1 MVDNRPDPDLLL
13 ARVSAAE
20 AKRTRGSLKVFFGAC
35 AGVGKTYAMLEAAQA
50 RRAEGIDVVVGWVE
64 THGRPETEALL
75 DGLEI
80 LPARELSYRGIALR
94 EIDLDAALE
103 RRPALILVDE
113 LAHTN
118 APGSRHAKRW
128 RDVAELLDAGIDVYS
143 TLNVQHVESLN
154 DVVAQIT
161 GVKVRETVPDR
172 VVEEAELKLV
182 DLPPEELL
190 KRLTEGKVYLPQQ
203 AEAAAEQL
211 LPRGQPHR
219 APRARPAP
227 GGRAGRRRDAALPH
241 GARHRRALAGGGADP
256 GSGRGQPVRRAPG
269 AGGTAHG
276 GEPAG
281 GVDRAPRGDRSRGA
295 VAGSGPG
302 AAPPHAD
309 PGRAARS
316 RGGHPERRRHG
327 RGDPGLR
334 PPPQRDQDRGR
345 QALRRQRLAALA
357 RLARRPAD
365 PVERRDRRLRHQR
378 RAAGGAA
385 QGRAGAREAVLL
397 ASLGVDGGSRRRL
410 HPGGRLPCARTS
422 TSPA

>member
-13 ARVSAAE
+13 ARVTAAE

-94 EIDLDAALE
+94 EMDLDAALE

-190 KRLTEGKVYLPQQ
+190 KRLAEGKVYLPKQ
-203 AEAAAEQL
+203 AEVGGREL
-211 LPRGQPHR
+211 LPRGQPDR

-227 GGRAGRRRDAALPH
+227 GGRAGRRRDAALPD
-241 GARHRRALAGGGADP
+241 GARHRRAPGRRPSGSWSWSRPAPTRRGWCGRRGAW
-256 GSGRGQPVRRAPG
+256 RRACGRSGSCSTWRP
-269 AGGTAHG
+269 
-276 GEPAG
+276 
-281 GVDRAPRGDRSRGA
+281 RARRGC
-295 VAGSGPG
+295 
-302 AAPPHAD
+302 
-309 PGRAARS
+309 
-316 RGGHPERRRHG
+316 RRRT
-327 RGDPGLR
+327 RSSC
-334 PPPQRDQDRGR
+334 
-345 QALRRQRLAALA
+345 AAHW
-357 RLARRPAD
+357 RRPSSSE
-365 PVERRDRRLRHQR
+365 PR
-378 RAAGGAA
+378 
-385 QGRAGAREAVLL
+385 
-397 ASLGVDGGSRRRL
+397 S
-410 HPGGRLPCARTS
+410 
-422 TSPA
+422 SP